1 MNSDNRDRLLEERED
16 EQVLE
21 QKVPA
26 ATAGD
31 ELPSEP
37 RFGEFDEDDV
47 YEDLDRDTDYAAVYA
62 DEEAEDEFEELEGY
76 RNDQPGEAAATASIW
91 AVEENPD
98 SGWQPRQEEDR
109 EDDDPQSPGVAATT
123 PGHLPQE
130 AGMLDRDVD
139 WEEEEYLEEQES
151 SLRQWPLG
159 MIVVGVIALILLTA
173 GGYGVMQQRSAMED
187 EIRQLRATLATTA
200 SPEEV
205 TASREALQ
213 EVKERNLA
221 LQGDLDAMVLEN
233 QRLQD
238 TVAGLE
244 SQLQAQKEAFAAV
257 PLETPE
263 DPAPVTTEPPSA
275 PPAAKAPAAA
285 EVKPEPKPEPSVAT
299 AAASGWFVNFG
310 SYSQR
315 ATADKWAGRLNPDTG
330 RVVVSTGSK
339 DGREFYRVRVVGL
352 SSRDQAQTVAR
363 ELERE
368 YDLNKLWVGKQ

>member
-16 EQVLE
+16 EQVPE
-21 QKVPA
+21 QKVPGA
-26 ATAGD
+26 AGGV
-31 ELPSEP
+31 ELPREP
-37 RFGEFDEDDV
+37 RFGEFEEDDV

-62 DEEAEDEFEELEGY
+62 DDETEDELEELEEY
-76 RNDQPGEAAATASIW
+76 REDPPGDSAETASIW
-91 AVEENPD
+91 SFEEDPD
-98 SGWQPRQEEDR
+98 SEWQSGQTEER
-109 EDDDPQSPGVAATT
+109 EDDAPQSPDLAATAH
-123 PGHLPQE
+123 GHLPQE
-130 AGMLDRDVD
+130 AGMSDRDID

-159 MIVVGVIALILLTA
+159 MIVVGVVALILLTA
-173 GGYGVMQQRSAMED
+173 GGYGVMQQRSATED

-205 TASREALQ
+205 SATRDALQ

-233 QRLQD
+233 RRLQD

-244 SQLQAQKEAFAAV
+244 SQLQAQKKALAAV

-263 DPAPVTTEPPSA
+263 DPAPVATEPQSA
-275 PPAAKAPAAA
+275 PPAEKPAPVAV
-285 EVKPEPKPEPSVAT
+285 VKPEPKPEPAL
-299 AAASGWFVNFG
+299 AAAVESGWFVNFG

-315 ATADKWAGRLNPDTG
+315 ATADKWAARLAPDTG

-352 SSRDQAQTVAR
+352 GSRDQAQSVAR
-363 ELERE
+363 ELARQ
-368 YDLNKLWVGKQ
+368 YDLDKLWVGKQ